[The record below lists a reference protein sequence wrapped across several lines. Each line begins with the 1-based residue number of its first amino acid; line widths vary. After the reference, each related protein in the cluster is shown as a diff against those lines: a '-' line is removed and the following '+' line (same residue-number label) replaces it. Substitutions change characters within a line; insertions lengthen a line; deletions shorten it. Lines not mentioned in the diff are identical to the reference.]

1 MMFDLTGRS
10 ALVTGAGQGVG
21 AGIARALAA
30 RGAAVA
36 VNDVRPERAQQIV
49 DELQASGARAVVAPF
64 DVTVYDSVRD
74 GVASAAAAI
83 GSIDILVNN
92 AGNGGRHG
100 MTPAQFR
107 GSDPETWHGPID
119 VNLYGVMN
127 CCHVVLD
134 AMCDK
139 GFGRIVTIASGAGM
153 VGLRIGVSPYAAG
166 KGGAIAFMRHVA
178 VENARKGVTVNTV
191 ALGLMTGN
199 EGSDVTKALAQQVP
213 VGRLG
218 RPDDIGPFCVYLASD
233 EAAWFTGQTVHVN
246 GGSVTS

>member
-1 MMFDLTGRS
+1 MFDLTGRV
-10 ALVTGAGQGVG
+10 AVVTGAGQGVG

-30 RGAAVA
+30 QGAAVA
-36 VNDVRPERAQQIV
+36 VNDVRRERADAV
-49 DELQASGARAVVAPF
+49 AEELRAVGARAVAAPF
-64 DVTVYDSVRD
+64 DVTAYDSVRA
-74 GVASAAAAI
+74 GIAAVEAEL
-83 GSIDILVNN
+83 GPVDVLVNN
-92 AGNGGRHG
+92 AGNGGQHG
-100 MTPAQFR
+100 MRPAQFR
-107 GSDPETWHGPID
+107 GSDPASWQGPID

-127 CCHVVLD
+127 CCHVVID
-134 AMCDK
+134 GMCER

-166 KGGAIAFMRHVA
+166 KGGAIAFMRHLA
-178 VENARKGVTVNTV
+178 VENARKGVTANTL

-199 EGSDVTKALAQQVP
+199 EDGEVTKALAAQVP

>member
-1 MMFDLTGRS
+1 MFDLTGRN

-36 VNDVRPERAQQIV
+36 VNDVRPERAQQVV

-64 DVTVYDSVRD
+64 DVTAYDSVRA
-74 GVASAAAAI
+74 GVASSVAAI
-83 GSIDILVNN
+83 GPIDILVNN
-92 AGNGGRHG
+92 AGNGGRDG
-100 MTPAQFR
+100 MVPAQFR
-107 GSDPETWHGPID
+107 GSDPETWHGPVD
-119 VNLYGVMN
+119 VNLFGVMN

-134 AMCDK
+134 AMCDN

-166 KGGAIAFMRHVA
+166 KGGAIAFMRHLA
-178 VENARKGVTVNTV
+178 VENARKGVTANTL

-218 RPDDIGPFCVYLASD
+218 RPDDIGPFCVYLASN

>member
-1 MMFDLTGRS
+1 MFDLTGRS

-30 RGAAVA
+30 QGAAVA
-36 VNDVRPERAQQIV
+36 VNDVRPERAQQVV
-49 DELQASGARAVVAPF
+49 DELVAAGARAVVAPF
-64 DVTVYDSVRD
+64 DVTAYASVRD
-74 GVASAAAAI
+74 GIAAAVAAI
-83 GSIDILVNN
+83 GPIDILVNN
-92 AGNGGRHG
+92 AGNGGQHG
-100 MTPAQFR
+100 MIPAQFR
-107 GSDPETWHGPID
+107 GSDPETWHGPVD

-134 AMCDK
+134 AMCDN
-139 GFGRIVTIASGAGM
+139 GFGRIITIASGAGM

-166 KGGAIAFMRHVA
+166 KGGAIAFMRHLA
-178 VENARKGVTVNTV
+178 VENARKGVTANTI

-199 EGSDVTKALAQQVP
+199 EGSEVTKALAQQVP

-218 RPDDIGPFCVYLASD
+218 RPDDIGPFCVYAASD

>member
-1 MMFDLTGRS
+1 MISQTLFR
-10 ALVTGAGQGVG
+10 
-21 AGIARALAA
+21 R
-30 RGAAVA
+30 
-36 VNDVRPERAQQIV
+36 V
-49 DELQASGARAVVAPF
+49 D
-64 DVTVYDSVRD
+64 RD
-74 GVASAAAAI
+74 GMV
-83 GSIDILVNN
+83 
-92 AGNGGRHG
+92 
-100 MTPAQFR
+100 PAQFR
-107 GSDPETWHGPID
+107 GSDPETWHGPVD
-119 VNLYGVMN
+119 VNLFGVMN

-134 AMCDK
+134 AMCDN

-166 KGGAIAFMRHVA
+166 KGGAIAFMRHLA
-178 VENARKGVTVNTV
+178 VENARKGVTANTL

-218 RPDDIGPFCVYLASD
+218 RPDDIGPFCVYLASN

>member
-1 MMFDLTGRS
+1 MFDLTGRV
-10 ALVTGAGQGVG
+10 AVVTGAGQGVG

-30 RGAAVA
+30 QGAAVA
-36 VNDVRPERAQQIV
+36 VNDVRRERADAV
-49 DELQASGARAVVAPF
+49 AEELRAAGARAVAAPF
-64 DVTVYDSVRD
+64 DVTAYDAVRA
-74 GVASAAAAI
+74 GIAAVEAEL
-83 GSIDILVNN
+83 GPVDVLVNN
-92 AGNGGRHG
+92 AGNGGQHG
-100 MTPAQFR
+100 MRPAQFR
-107 GSDPETWHGPID
+107 GSDPASWQGPID

-127 CCHVVLD
+127 CCHVVID
-134 AMCDK
+134 GMCER

-166 KGGAIAFMRHVA
+166 KGGAIAFMRHLA
-178 VENARKGVTVNTV
+178 VENARKGVTANTL

-199 EGSDVTKALAQQVP
+199 EDGEVTKALAAQVP